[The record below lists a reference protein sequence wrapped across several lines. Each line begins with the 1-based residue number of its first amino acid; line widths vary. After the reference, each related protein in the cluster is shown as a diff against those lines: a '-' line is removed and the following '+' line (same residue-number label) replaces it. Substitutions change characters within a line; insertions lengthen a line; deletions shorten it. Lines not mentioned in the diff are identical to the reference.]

1 MYRLVIADDERR
13 SREGLMKGIAWEEL
27 GFTVTELFADGQELI
42 EYLDCMV
49 PDVILTDIKM
59 NYVSGIE
66 VAKYVFEHRLPCKV
80 VLISGYQEF
89 ELARQGIK
97 YGAEDYLLKPTEV
110 DKVEETFS
118 KIKKQLDEKR
128 TQLWKAKSERQRMDE
143 AILLLEERFF
153 SDIVMGVMESKE
165 YVRSCM
171 EILYPNVDV
180 ENSRCFL
187 ADICIEEYDH
197 FVKEVWEYGLDQF
210 EINLGNF
217 LRIYKNDFCFHV
229 VYKSDHL
236 IELLG
241 LQIKGGNHTSQE
253 AVQALDQLLQELE
266 QNFGFQAKGKVR
278 RIYDNIYQIGKI
290 RKQGM
295 ETEVDEEE
303 LIQHLNEQKKLLMSN
318 ISIGNIVT
326 AQKLYHNILEE
337 LDSLSDQRKKYTVI
351 DIMSTMNTVL
361 WEMNETLAKTIQPF
375 LDYTNVLSMAKNQE
389 IKTWSDRI
397 FDQMK
402 MADTRE
408 DDLSSSLI
416 ARAKSY
422 IRENIYKDIS
432 QEETANYLYICPSY
446 LSRIFRKQTGESF
459 LQYVTSVKMEKA
471 IELLKEPQYKTYQVG
486 EMLGYKTPRYFAR
499 LFRAHTGMNP
509 GEYRGEMLRLG
520 EKYEENH

>member
-1 MYRLVIADDERR
+1 MYSLVIADDEKRT
-13 SREGLMKGIAWEEL
+13 REGLMKGIPWEEL
-27 GFTVTELFADGQELI
+27 GFTVTELFADGQEVI
-42 EYLDCMV
+42 EYLDCVV

-59 NYVSGIE
+59 NYVSGID
-66 VAKYVFEHRLPCKV
+66 VAKYVFEHGLPCKV

-89 ELARQGIK
+89 ELALQGIK

-110 DKVEETFS
+110 DKVEATFM
-118 KIKKQLDEKR
+118 KIRKQLDEKHV
-128 TQLWKAKSERQRMDE
+128 QLQKAKSEKQRMNE
-143 AILLLEERFF
+143 AVLLLEERFF
-153 SDIVMGVMESKE
+153 ADIVMGVVESRE

-171 EILYPNVDV
+171 GILYPDIDV

-187 ADICIEEYDH
+187 ADIRIEDYDH
-197 FVKEVWEYGLDQF
+197 FMKEVWEYSLDQF

-217 LRIYKNDFCFHV
+217 LRIYKNQYCFHV
-229 VYKSDHL
+229 VYKSKDL

-241 LQIKGGNHTSQE
+241 LRIENVNDERQE
-253 AVQALDQLLQELE
+253 EKLLLDKLLQELE
-266 QNFGFQAKGKVR
+266 QNLGFRAEGKVLG
-278 RIYDNIYQIGKI
+278 IYDNIYQIGKI
-290 RKQGM
+290 RRQDI
-295 ETEVDEEE
+295 ETKENEQEW
-303 LIQHLNEQKKLLMSN
+303 IQYLNEQKKLLMSN

-337 LDSLSDQRKKYTVI
+337 LHLLSGQRQTYVVI
-351 DIMSTMNTVL
+351 DIMSTLNNVL
-361 WEMNETLAKTIQPF
+361 WEINETLAKTIQPF
-375 LDYTNVLSMAKNQE
+375 LDYTNVFSMTDIQE

-397 FDQMK
+397 FDQIK
-402 MADTRE
+402 MADARA
-408 DDLSSSLI
+408 DGLSNSLI

-422 IRENIYKDIS
+422 IRENIYKEIS

-459 LQYVTSVKMEKA
+459 LQYVTGVKMEKA
-471 IELLKEPQYKTYQVG
+471 IELLREPQYKTYQVG

-509 GEYRGEMLRLG
+509 GEYRGKMLRLG